1 MMTKNNQEV
10 ENQKKS
16 FREKAKERFQ
26 EIRREMKDPVEKA
39 VRSQKRA
46 DRSGAFLRG
55 FLLFGLSFII
65 VFPLFQDISLAIRDP
80 SDLNNPL
87 VNWIPEHF
95 SLVNIKIAAT
105 LLNFW
110 KSLLNNVKVSLIS
123 TIGTLFATSLAGY
136 AFARLRF
143 KGSNVIFLLFLL
155 CLIVPPQAVALSQSL
170 FFSNFDILGIFKAIF
185 GHSLKLKGEGK
196 DYVFYILSFTGQ
208 GIRASLFIFIF
219 RQFFR
224 GIPIDLEESA
234 QMDGAGVIRT
244 FWSVMLPNARG
255 AITTVSLFAFV
266 WQWNDVYY
274 TKMYGI
280 SGDSFPLM
288 TMKLINIAEWLSGLL
303 KSPQFKYL
311 SMLVGDDIRDNP
323 LFTQII
329 SNTAALL
336 MMSPLLIAYIFV
348 QRLFVEGIERTGL
361 VG

>member
-1 MMTKNNQEV
+1 MTKNKQEV
-10 ENQKKS
+10 EPMKET
-16 FREKAKERFQ
+16 FKERSKRRYQ
-26 EIRREMKDPVEKA
+26 EIVREMKDPVEKA
-39 VRSQKRA
+39 VRAQKRGDA
-46 DRSGAFLRG
+46 AASFLRG
-55 FLLFGLSFII
+55 FLLFGLSFVI
-65 VFPLFQDISLAIRDP
+65 VFPIFQEITLAFRDP
-80 SDLNNPL
+80 TDLNNPL
-87 VNWIPEHF
+87 VNWIPEKF
-95 SLVNIKIAAT
+95 SIVNIRIAGT

-110 KSLLNNVKVSLIS
+110 RSLLNNIKVSTLS
-123 TIGTLFATSLAGY
+123 TLGTLFATSLAGY

-143 KGSNVIFLLFLL
+143 KGSNVLFWLFML

-170 FFSNFDILGIFKAIF
+170 YFSSFDIFGIFKALL
-185 GHSLKLKGEGK
+185 GHSLKMKGEGK
-196 DYVFYILSFTGQ
+196 DYIFYILAFTGQ

-234 QMDGAGVIRT
+234 QIDGAGVIRT

-280 SGDSFPLM
+280 SGDSFPMM
-288 TMKLINIAEWLSGLL
+288 TMKLINIAEWLANLL
-303 KSPQFKYL
+303 KSPQFKHL

-336 MMSPLLIAYIFV
+336 MMTPLLIAYIFV
-348 QRLFVEGIERTGL
+348 QRLFVEGIERTGI